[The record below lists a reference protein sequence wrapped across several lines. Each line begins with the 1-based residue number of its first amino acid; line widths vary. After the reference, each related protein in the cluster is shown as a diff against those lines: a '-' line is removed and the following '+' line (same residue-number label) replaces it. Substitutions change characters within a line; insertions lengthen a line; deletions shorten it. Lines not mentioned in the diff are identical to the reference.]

1 MITVGNIKAEV
12 LLKIEGMEGT
22 YSVGHIEIPVNVST
36 DEKRPL
42 HANVRA
48 DTSGVARSLEKSVD
62 GVSIMVDGARVAG
75 VLRNSSIY
83 YTKENY

>member
-1 MITVGNIKAEV
+1 MATVGNIKAEV

-42 HANVRA
+42 HMNVRA
-48 DTSGVARSLEKSVD
+48 DTGGAARSVKDSVD
-62 GVSIMVDGARVAG
+62 GFNVHVASSQAADA
-75 VLRNSSIY
+75 LRRNMNR
-83 YTKENY
+83 YTKEN